1 MNKQN
6 GTTRRLIQESEKA
19 HMLTIPFVFSR
30 VIARISMDEKNTL
43 TSTMKQYGVGASEYP
58 VLLALLAGE
67 MQGIKGVSQ
76 LEISCAVARDP
87 ALTSR
92 AVRQLESKGLVKIEQ
107 DESRKSR
114 NSIVLTD
121 EGKKVAR
128 VAYTKTEDWNNKA
141 LNTLEADQ
149 RKVLEDALETILEKM
164 LPIS

>member
-1 MNKQN
+1 
-6 GTTRRLIQESEKA
+6 
-19 HMLTIPFVFSR
+19 MLTIPFVFSR

-43 TSTMKQYGVGASEYP
+43 TSTMKEYGVGASEYP

-76 LEISCAVARDP
+76 LEISCAVAKDP

-149 RKVLEDALETILEKM
+149 RRSSRM
-164 LPIS
+164 LLRPSSRKCCPYHSVHKNRVR

>member
-1 MNKQN
+1 
-6 GTTRRLIQESEKA
+6 
-19 HMLTIPFVFSR
+19 
-30 VIARISMDEKNTL
+30 
-43 TSTMKQYGVGASEYP
+43 MKQYGVGASEYP
-58 VLLALLAGE
+58 VLLALLVGE
-67 MQGIKGVSQ
+67 MQGTKGVSQ

>member
-1 MNKQN
+1 
-6 GTTRRLIQESEKA
+6 
-19 HMLTIPFVFSR
+19 MLTIPFVFSR

-43 TSTMKQYGVGASEYP
+43 TSTMKEYGVGASEYP

-67 MQGIKGVSQ
+67 
-76 LEISCAVARDP
+76 
-87 ALTSR
+87 
-92 AVRQLESKGLVKIEQ
+92 RQESKGLVKIEQ

>member
-1 MNKQN
+1 
-6 GTTRRLIQESEKA
+6 
-19 HMLTIPFVFSR
+19 
-30 VIARISMDEKNTL
+30 
-43 TSTMKQYGVGASEYP
+43 MKQYGVGGSEYP

-76 LEISCAVARDP
+76 LEISYAVARDP

>member
-6 GTTRRLIQESEKA
+6 DTTPRLIQESEKA

-67 MQGIKGVSQ
+67 RQGIKGVSQ

-107 DESRKSR
+107 D
-114 NSIVLTD
+114 
-121 EGKKVAR
+121 
-128 VAYTKTEDWNNKA
+128 
-141 LNTLEADQ
+141 
-149 RKVLEDALETILEKM
+149 
-164 LPIS
+164 

>member
-1 MNKQN
+1 
-6 GTTRRLIQESEKA
+6 
-19 HMLTIPFVFSR
+19 MLTIPFVFSR

-43 TSTMKQYGVGASEYP
+43 TSTMKEYGVGASEYP

-76 LEISCAVARDP
+76 LEISCAVAKDP

-107 DESRKSR
+107 DESR